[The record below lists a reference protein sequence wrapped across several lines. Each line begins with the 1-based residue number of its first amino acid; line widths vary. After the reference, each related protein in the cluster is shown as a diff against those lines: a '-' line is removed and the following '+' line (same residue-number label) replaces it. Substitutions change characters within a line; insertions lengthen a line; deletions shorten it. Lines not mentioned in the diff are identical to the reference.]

1 MDRIRRLFKRDSLKN
16 SFISAVFIMAALVA
30 TLSVLSI
37 LGCIAVQ
44 NWLVPVRDEAML
56 HIYRETPYGTQES
69 STRIRINGERFNPP
83 YMVIT
88 EEDGEPIEEGMVTG
102 YAIVPIASPEFLSP
116 KRMLL
121 YNAMSVC
128 TVALP
133 MFYALLGIILCGIRF
148 YNKRLAKPLAI
159 LFEGAEKIA
168 DNDLDFTVHYN
179 QRDEMGLL
187 CGAFEKMRSA
197 LLESQRTTWAL
208 MEERKQ
214 LNASVAHDIRTP
226 ITIIE
231 GYTEYLQRNLKN
243 GKADEET
250 LARTLMHLS
259 ESAARLERYV
269 DSVRDI
275 QNLDDMPISKSDVDL
290 KDTVCEIAEDM
301 AVLANRS
308 DKRLNIHYSNIS
320 HVNALLDKQ
329 LLSRVL
335 ENLISNAT
343 RYAKKQIDL
352 NFTSEQDMLTVTVKD
367 DGPGFSEKALDCA
380 TAPFYKE
387 SDTQEHIGLG
397 LAISKT
403 LCRKHGGNIWLQNAP
418 DGGAVVRFGVAVK

>member
-1 MDRIRRLFKRDSLKN
+1 MGRISRLFKRDSLKK
-16 SFISAVFIMAALVA
+16 SFITAVSVMVILVV

-37 LGCIAVQ
+37 LGCFAVQ
-44 NWLVPVRDEAML
+44 NWLVPVRDEVML
-56 HIYRETPYGTQES
+56 HIYRETPYGVQES
-69 STRIRINGERFNPP
+69 SMRMRTNGEHSNPP
-83 YMVIT
+83 VLIAQ
-88 EEDGEPIEEGMVTG
+88 EDDEPIYKDAVTG

-133 MFYALLGIILCGIRF
+133 MLYAVLGIILCGIRF
-148 YNKRLAKPLAI
+148 YNKKLARPLSI

-168 DNDLDFTVHYN
+168 GNDLDFTMHSDQN
-179 QRDEMGLL
+179 NEMGML
-187 CGAFEKMRSA
+187 CNAFEKMRSA

-250 LARTLMHLS
+250 LMRTLAHLS

-275 QNLDDMPISKSDVDL
+275 QNLDDMPINKTEANL
-290 KDTVCEIAEDM
+290 KDAVCEIAEDM
-301 AVLANRS
+301 AVLANQA
-308 DKRLNIHYSNIS
+308 DKRLNIDMENIPDI
-320 HVNALLDKQ
+320 NTLLDKQ
-329 LLSRVL
+329 VLSRIL

-343 RYAKKQIDL
+343 RYAKEQIDL
-352 NFTSEQDMLTVTVKD
+352 RFSTEEDLLMVMVRD
-367 DGPGFSEKALDCA
+367 DGPGFTKKTLDSG
-380 TAPFYKE
+380 TTPFYKE
-387 SDTQEHIGLG
+387 SDTQEHMGLG

-403 LCRKHGGNIWLQNAP
+403 LCRKHGGNIHLQNATE
-418 DGGAVVRFGVAVK
+418 GGAVVRFRVTIK